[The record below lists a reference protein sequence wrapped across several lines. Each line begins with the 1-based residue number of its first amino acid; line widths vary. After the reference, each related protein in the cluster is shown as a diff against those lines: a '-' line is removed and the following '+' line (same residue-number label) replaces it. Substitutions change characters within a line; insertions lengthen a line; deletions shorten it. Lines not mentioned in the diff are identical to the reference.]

1 MPGRRRIREEDV
13 EHGTDR
19 GYRLC
24 RAGSDGKRCDACLDA
39 HADAEARRA
48 AARRGLSEPPPQP
61 SSALDQGASV
71 TVLPTPPAVRVVDD
85 SPGAI
90 EQAVLAE
97 AATLS
102 ASQRRPSAVQTA
114 VRLARDLDDRRL
126 ATSHASLARQLSA
139 VMDSLR
145 AASSARQSRLAT
157 VAQMSQR
164 RPTSGVG

>member
-24 RAGSDGKRCDACLDA
+24 RAGSGGKRCNACLDA

-48 AARRGLSEPPPQP
+48 AARRGLGEPPPQP
-61 SSALDQGASV
+61 SSPQPSASV
-71 TVLPTPPAVRVVDD
+71 TVLPTPAAAVVVDD
-85 SPGAI
+85 GPGAI
-90 EQAVLAE
+90 EQAVLDE

-102 ASQRRPSAVQTA
+102 AAVRRPSAVQTA
-114 VRLARDLDDRRL
+114 VRLARDLDNPKL
-126 ATSHASLARQLSA
+126 AVSHASLARQLSA

-164 RPTSGVG
+164 RPASGVG